1 MPSRALALRGGA
13 LALLVLA
20 VAWLALGLGP
30 GARDALGCAFLRH
43 PHTYEADRARATYLA
58 AIEAASVDALFPGDL
73 TFGLPRIE
81 TGTRANRSAGAT
93 RRIPATLLKAIA
105 WIESNMTMAS
115 RSVTFHSEGD
125 ALVSFDCGHGIMQI
139 TTGMTVPL
147 GSGQQPTDGQVSI
160 ATHYANNIARGAAIL
175 ADKWN
180 RAPEER
186 PIAGTDTNGDPA
198 LIENWYFAVWSYNG
212 FTGPGSRMSNHP
224 ADPGFG
230 SWPRAAYR
238 CDGQQARNRYPYQE
252 LVWGCMAA
260 PPVLSGQPVWDAV
273 PATLPDLTDPRYFA
287 ALSPSTFQFPHSGMD
302 MPTPQPAHEDAVPDI
317 AANYRTRALGNP
329 LLHVE
334 APRIVLRTDGPPT
347 EARAT
352 IRVRNVGS
360 GILSWAVQPPDGWLV
375 VDPPA
380 GVALGPGLPC
390 NDPCS
395 PVAEVTISINPTLLP
410 AAAATGTLVIT
421 SPNSSSRAVTIPVE
435 VQADFEVGAP
445 GTSRAY

>member
-1 MPSRALALRGGA
+1 MPSRALALRGAGVTI
-13 LALLVLA
+13 LVLA
-20 VAWLALGLGP
+20 VAWLALGPGP

-81 TGTRANRSAGAT
+81 SGTRANRSAGST

-147 GSGQQPTDGQVSI
+147 GSGQQPTSGQVSI

-230 SWPRAAYR
+230 SWPRPAYR

-252 LVWGCMAA
+252 LVWGCMAS

-287 ALSPSTFQFPHSGMD
+287 ALSPSTFSFPHTGMD

-317 AANYRTRALGNP
+317 AANYRAQALGNP

-390 NDPCS
+390 SEPCS
-395 PVAEVTISINPTLLP
+395 RVAEVTITVNPTLLP

-421 SPNSSSRAVTIPVE
+421 SPNSSSRAVTIPIE